1 MQTSPKNNL
10 LHCLVMLNA
19 AGKTLFFAH
28 DYDDPWEFY
37 HADNQARFDASQMLL
52 GVIGEQIPK
61 LADPLKQNHAH
72 IPWKQIRSVRNIIFH
87 DYSGVDYR
95 EIFRIIK
102 QELPVFK
109 TQLETLIRDECFN
122 GNFDPA
128 EIELVRDN
136 EFYRFI
142 DFDALR

>member
-1 MQTSPKNNL
+1 
-10 LHCLVMLNA
+10 MLNSSA
-19 AGKTLFFAH
+19 KAIFYARE
-28 DYDDPWEFY
+28 YDEALAFY
-37 HADNQARFDASQMLL
+37 HAENQALFDAAQMLI
-52 GVIGEQIPK
+52 GVVGEQIPK
-61 LADPLKQNHAH
+61 LAESLKLAHPH
-72 IPWKQIRSVRNIIFH
+72 IPWRQIRSLRNIIFH

-109 TQLETLIRDECFN
+109 DQLETLIRTECLD
-122 GNFDPA
+122 GNFDRN
-128 EIELVRDN
+128 EIEQVQDN

>member
-1 MQTSPKNNL
+1 MQPSTKNNL
-10 LHCLVMLNA
+10 LHCLVMLNSA
-19 AGKTLFFAH
+19 AKVLFYAH
-28 DYDDPWEFY
+28 NYDDPWEFY
-37 HADNQARFDASQMLL
+37 HVDNQARFDPAQMLL

-61 LADPLKQNHAH
+61 LAEPLKQKHGH
-72 IPWKQIRSVRNIIFH
+72 IPWKQIRSVRNVIFH

-95 EIFRIIK
+95 EIFRIIQ

-109 TQLETLIRDECFN
+109 TQLETLIRDECFD
-122 GNFDPA
+122 GNFDRN